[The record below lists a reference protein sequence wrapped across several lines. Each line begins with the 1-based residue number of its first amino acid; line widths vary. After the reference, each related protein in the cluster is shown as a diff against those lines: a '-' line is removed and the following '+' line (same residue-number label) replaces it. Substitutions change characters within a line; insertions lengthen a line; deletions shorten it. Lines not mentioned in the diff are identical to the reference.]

1 MAERR
6 GTAIKRTLPDGS
18 IEYYRSI
25 SSAVQILKGR
35 GTPVVRTTLER
46 AILKGAALAD
56 VNVSGQWSYVSERRG
71 APVVASFSPY
81 PMHEEVTHYDNVQAA
96 AKKLGIKEGR
106 IYNSINTGCCTKVKG
121 KELYWDYLDLP
132 FQEE

>member
-25 SSAVQILKGR
+25 SSAVRILKGR
-35 GTPVVRTTLER
+35 GTPASWATLER
-46 AILKGAALAD
+46 AIFKSQKIHGE
-56 VNVSGQWSYVSERRG
+56 WSSVSERGG